1 MRKVEAK
8 VRCKASGGGNA
19 VFENEAHV
27 IIDGTVVGVF
37 DADALPGMAEA
48 VAAKVRL
55 ADEIGAAV
63 GRMLAAGA
71 V

>member
-19 VFENEAHV
+19 VF
-27 IIDGTVVGVF
+27 
-37 DADALPGMAEA
+37 GMAEA

>member
-1 MRKVEAK
+1 MRTVEAK
-8 VRCKASGGGNA
+8 VRSKAVGGGNV
-19 VFENEAHV
+19 VFENEAV
-27 IIDGTVVGVF
+27 VFVDGKVVAFF

-63 GRMLAAGA
+63 GRMVVAGA